1 MQVLSQVE
9 PPTDTPEL
17 RRCTPNKS
25 TKKSQQNT
33 EASGSAVKGEPRE
46 DSDNDSDFVE
56 VPASRSVK
64 RGGNKKAA
72 SDSTAK
78 RRKLQYDQG
87 DLTAAEEATSEGQ
100 AREESGCSQSGES
113 AKKMKGAAPGGSRAN
128 GTSGPCRKG
137 TTKQQQTSK
146 EKEVVMVDSDDD
158 FAMMQVQYTFL
169 R

>member
-1 MQVLSQVE
+1 MQVLSQAE
-9 PPTDTPEL
+9 PPADTPEL
-17 RRCTPNKS
+17 RRCTPKKS

-33 EASGSAVKGEPRE
+33 EPSGSAVKGEPRE

-64 RGGNKKAA
+64 KGGNKKAG

-87 DLTAAEEATSEGQ
+87 DLTAAEEATSEEQ

-113 AKKMKGAAPGGSRAN
+113 ANKRTGAESGVSRAK

-137 TTKQQQTSK
+137 TKKQQHPKK

-169 R
+169 G